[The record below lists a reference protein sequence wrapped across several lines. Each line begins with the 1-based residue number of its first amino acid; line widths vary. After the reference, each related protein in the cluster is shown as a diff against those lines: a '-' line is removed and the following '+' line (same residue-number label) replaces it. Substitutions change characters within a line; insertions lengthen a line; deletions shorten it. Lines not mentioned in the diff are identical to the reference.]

1 MYAYFNLDNFS
12 ANPKAIA
19 ACKNTSLHVLRGVLR
34 VDQNQHGNERL
45 TGKELRLF
53 LMKNIYAYL
62 RNADISTVEF
72 EGPEIAIYVK
82 NPRFIVE
89 NSDAVRELAKKLKKR
104 VVIRT
109 DPEIRKAVDE
119 TKAYI
124 ISNADPAAG
133 IDPGMIEF
141 DDVLGEV
148 IVRAEKPGK
157 VAGKNRQFI
166 NKVLAETGWRM
177 VVYRKPPLVSNTL
190 NSILG
195 HMLRSSAERKKAYRE
210 IGERIFRD
218 TIKGTS
224 YIRITGLGAFNE
236 VGRSA
241 ILVDTGESK
250 ILLDAGLNPGGSGQ
264 DAFPYFD
271 APEFSIDE
279 LDAVIISHAHLDHV
293 GLLPLLYKYGYR
305 GPVYVTK
312 PTRDIMV
319 LVQKDLIELAR
330 REGREPLYGMRELSL
345 MLSRVITVDYEVVTD
360 VAPDTKLT
368 FHNAGHILGSALV
381 HLHIGQGLYN
391 ILYTGDLKFYKIK
404 GDTATRL
411 LPPASHEFPRIE
423 TLIMESTYGATEQQP
438 REEAEKKLLEIVKKV
453 SSRGGKILIPVM
465 AVGRGQ
471 EILVVLNE
479 AMKNKE
485 IPEIPV
491 YVDGM
496 VYEVTAIYTNYPELL
511 VPPIRNKIL
520 HQGENPFISDNTVYV
535 SHREERESVIQGDK
549 SAVIL
554 ATSGMLT
561 GGPSVEYL
569 RTLAEDE
576 KNALVFVSYQAAGT
590 LGRRIV
596 EGEREIQFVEDGKIK
611 TYKIKM
617 EIERIEGFSGH
628 ASQSEL
634 RSYYKFLKPKPRNII
649 LNHGEPN
656 AIQTL
661 KNLLYRD
668 AGKME
673 ERGIIPRKPE
683 IYTPNNLESIRLY

>member
-1 MYAYFNLDNFS
+1 LVSNDNRS
-12 ANPKAIA
+12 
-19 ACKNTSLHVLRGVLR
+19 
-34 VDQNQHGNERL
+34 NEKL
-45 TGKELRLF
+45 TGKRLRLF
-53 LMKNIYAYL
+53 LMKNIYMYL
-62 RNADISTVEF
+62 GNADISTVEF
-72 EGPEIAIYVK
+72 EGPEIAIYIR

-89 NSDAVRELAKKLKKR
+89 NSDVIKELAKKLKKR

-109 DPEIRKAVDE
+109 DPNIRKTPEE
-119 TKAYI
+119 TKAFI
-124 ISNADPAAG
+124 LKNIDPEAG
-133 IDPGMIEF
+133 IDPSMIEF

-157 VAGKNRQFI
+157 AAGKNKQFI

-177 VVYRKPPLVSNTL
+177 VVYRKPPLVSNVL

-195 HMLRSSAERKKAYRE
+195 HMLRSSSERKKAFRE

-218 TIKGTS
+218 TIKGTQ
-224 YIRITGLGAFNE
+224 YVRIIGLGSFCE

-250 ILLDAGLNPGGSGQ
+250 VLLDAGINPGGTGPER
-264 DAFPYFD
+264 FPKFD
-271 APEFSIDE
+271 SPEFNIEE
-279 LDAVIISHAHLDHV
+279 LDAVVISHAHLDHV
-293 GLLPLLYKYGYR
+293 GILPLLYKYGYR
-305 GPVYVTK
+305 GPVYVTR

-330 REGREPLYGMRELSL
+330 KEGEEPLYGMKEISM
-345 MLSRVITVDYEVVTD
+345 MLSRTITVDYDVVTD

-368 FHNAGHILGSALV
+368 FYNAGHILGSSLV

-411 LPPASHEFPRIE
+411 LPPANHEFPRIE

-438 REEAEKKLLEIVKKV
+438 RDEAERQLIEVIKKV
-453 SSRGGKILIPVM
+453 ATRGGKVLIPVM

-479 AMKNKE
+479 AMKRKE
-485 IPEIPV
+485 LPEIPV

-535 SHREERESVIQGDK
+535 SHKEERESVMQGDK

-569 RTLAEDE
+569 KALAEDE
-576 KNALVFVSYQAAGT
+576 RNALVFVSYQAAGT

-596 EGEREIQFVEDGKIK
+596 EGDREIQFIEEGKARSI
-611 TYKIKM
+611 KIKM
-617 EIERIEGFSGH
+617 EVQRIEGFSGH

-634 RSYYKFLKPKPRNII
+634 RMYYKFLKPKPRNII

-661 KNLLYRD
+661 RNLLNRD
-668 AGKME
+668 AAKLE
-673 ERGIIPRKPE
+673 EKGIINRKPD
-683 IYTPNNLESIRLY
+683 IHTPKLLESIRLY

>member
-1 MYAYFNLDNFS
+1 MASSDARS
-12 ANPKAIA
+12 
-19 ACKNTSLHVLRGVLR
+19 
-34 VDQNQHGNERL
+34 NEKL
-45 TGKELRLF
+45 TGKRLRLF
-53 LMKNIYAYL
+53 LMKNIYMYL
-62 RNADISTVEF
+62 GNADISTVEF
-72 EGPEIAIYVK
+72 EGPEIAIYIK

-89 NSDAVRELAKKLKKR
+89 NSDVIKELAKKLKKR

-109 DPEIRKAVDE
+109 DPSIRKSPEE
-119 TKAYI
+119 TKAFI
-124 ISNADPAAG
+124 LKNIDPEAG
-133 IDPGMIEF
+133 IDPSMIEF

-148 IVRAEKPGK
+148 IIRAEKPGK
-157 VAGKNRQFI
+157 AAGKNKQFI

-177 VVYRKPPLVSNTL
+177 IVYRKPPLVSNVL

-195 HMLRSSAERKKAYRE
+195 HMLRSSSERKKAFRE

-218 TIKGTS
+218 TIKGTQHV
-224 YIRITGLGAFNE
+224 RIIGLGSFCE

-250 ILLDAGLNPGGSGQ
+250 VLLDAGVNPGGTGPER
-264 DAFPYFD
+264 FPKLD
-271 APEFSIDE
+271 SPEFNIEE
-279 LDAVIISHAHLDHV
+279 LDAVVISHAHLDHV
-293 GLLPLLYKYGYR
+293 GILPLLYKYGYR
-305 GPVYVTK
+305 GPVYATR

-330 REGREPLYGMRELSL
+330 KEGEEPLYGMKEISM
-345 MLSRVITVDYEVVTD
+345 MLSRTITVDYDVVTD

-368 FHNAGHILGSALV
+368 FHNAGHILGSSLV
-381 HLHIGQGLYN
+381 HLHVGQGLYN

-411 LPPASHEFPRIE
+411 LPPANHEFPRIE

-438 REEAEKKLLEIVKKV
+438 REEAEKQLIEVVKKV
-453 SSRGGKILIPVM
+453 VARGGKVLIPVM

-479 AMKNKE
+479 AMKRKE
-485 IPEIPV
+485 LPEIPV

-535 SHREERESVIQGDK
+535 SHKEERESVMQGDK

-569 RTLAEDE
+569 KALAEDD
-576 KNALVFVSYQAAGT
+576 KNALVFVSYQASGT

-596 EGEREIQFVEDGKIK
+596 EGDREIQFIEEGKAKSI
-611 TYKIKM
+611 KIKM
-617 EIERIEGFSGH
+617 EVHRIEGFSGH

-634 RSYYKFLKPKPRNII
+634 RMFYKFLKPKPRNII

-661 KNLLYRD
+661 RNLLSRD
-668 AGKME
+668 VAKLE
-673 ERGIIPRKPE
+673 EKGVINRKPD
-683 IYTPNNLESIRLY
+683 IYTPRLLESIRLY

>member
-1 MYAYFNLDNFS
+1 MVSSDARS
-12 ANPKAIA
+12 
-19 ACKNTSLHVLRGVLR
+19 
-34 VDQNQHGNERL
+34 NEKL
-45 TGKELRLF
+45 TGKRLRLF
-53 LMKNIYAYL
+53 LMKNIYMYL
-62 RNADISTVEF
+62 GNADISTVEF
-72 EGPEIAIYVK
+72 EGPEIAIYIR

-89 NSDAVRELAKKLKKR
+89 NSDVIKELAKKLKKR

-109 DPEIRKAVDE
+109 DPSIRKPPEE
-119 TKAYI
+119 TKAFI
-124 ISNADPAAG
+124 LKNIDPEAG
-133 IDPGMIEF
+133 IDPSMIEF

-157 VAGKNRQFI
+157 AAGKNKQFI

-177 VVYRKPPLVSNTL
+177 VVYRKPPLVSNVL

-195 HMLRSSAERKKAYRE
+195 HMLRSSSERKKAFRE

-218 TIKGTS
+218 TIKGTQHV
-224 YIRITGLGAFNE
+224 RIIGLGAFCE

-250 ILLDAGLNPGGSGQ
+250 VLLDAGINPGGAGPER
-264 DAFPYFD
+264 FPKLD
-271 APEFSIDE
+271 SPEFNIEE
-279 LDAVIISHAHLDHV
+279 LDAVVISHAHLDHV
-293 GLLPLLYKYGYR
+293 GILPLLYKYGYR
-305 GPVYVTK
+305 GPVYATR

-330 REGREPLYGMRELSL
+330 KEGEEPLYGMKEISM
-345 MLSRVITVDYEVVTD
+345 MLSRTITVDYDVVTD

-368 FHNAGHILGSALV
+368 FHNAGHILGSSLV

-411 LPPASHEFPRIE
+411 LPPANHEFPRIE

-438 REEAEKKLLEIVKKV
+438 REEAEKQLIEVVKKV
-453 SSRGGKILIPVM
+453 AARGGKVLIPVM

-479 AMKNKE
+479 AMKRKE
-485 IPEIPV
+485 LPEIPV

-535 SHREERESVIQGDK
+535 SHKEERESVMQGDK

-569 RTLAEDE
+569 KALAEDD

-596 EGEREIQFVEDGKIK
+596 EGDREIQFIEEGKAKSI
-611 TYKIKM
+611 KIKM
-617 EIERIEGFSGH
+617 EVHRIEGFSGH

-634 RSYYKFLKPKPRNII
+634 RMFYKFLKPKPRNII
-649 LNHGEPN
+649 LNHGEPT

-661 KNLLYRD
+661 RNLLSRD
-668 AGKME
+668 AAKLE
-673 ERGIIPRKPE
+673 EKGIINRKPD
-683 IYTPNNLESIRLY
+683 IYTPRLLESIRLY

>member
-1 MYAYFNLDNFS
+1 MVSSDARS
-12 ANPKAIA
+12 
-19 ACKNTSLHVLRGVLR
+19 
-34 VDQNQHGNERL
+34 NEKL
-45 TGKELRLF
+45 TGKRLRLF
-53 LMKNIYAYL
+53 LMKNIYIYL
-62 RNADISTVEF
+62 GNADISTVEF
-72 EGPEIAIYVK
+72 EGPEIAIYIR

-89 NSDAVRELAKKLKKR
+89 NSDVIKELAKKLKKR

-109 DPEIRKAVDE
+109 DPSIRKPPEE
-119 TKAYI
+119 TKAFI
-124 ISNADPAAG
+124 LKNIDPEAG
-133 IDPGMIEF
+133 IDPSMIEF

-157 VAGKNRQFI
+157 AAGKNKHFI

-177 VVYRKPPLVSNTL
+177 VVYRKPPLVSNVL

-195 HMLRSSAERKKAYRE
+195 HMLRSSSERKKAFRE

-218 TIKGTS
+218 TIKGTQHV
-224 YIRITGLGAFNE
+224 RIIGLGSFCE

-250 ILLDAGLNPGGSGQ
+250 VLLDAGINPGGTG
-264 DAFPYFD
+264 AERFPKLD
-271 APEFSIDE
+271 SPEFNIEE
-279 LDAVIISHAHLDHV
+279 LDAVVISHAHLDHV
-293 GLLPLLYKYGYR
+293 GILPLLYKYGYR
-305 GPVYVTK
+305 GPVYATR

-330 REGREPLYGMRELSL
+330 KEGEEPLYGMREISM
-345 MLSRVITVDYEVVTD
+345 MLSRTITVDYDVVTD

-368 FHNAGHILGSALV
+368 FHNAGHILGSSLV

-411 LPPASHEFPRIE
+411 LPPANHEFPRIE

-438 REEAEKKLLEIVKKV
+438 REEAEKQLIEVVKKV
-453 SSRGGKILIPVM
+453 AARGGKVLIPVM

-479 AMKNKE
+479 AMKRKE
-485 IPEIPV
+485 LHEIPV

-520 HQGENPFISDNTVYV
+520 NQGENPFISDNTVYV
-535 SHREERESVIQGDK
+535 SHKEERESVMQGDK

-569 RTLAEDE
+569 KALAEDD

-590 LGRRIV
+590 LGRRII
-596 EGEREIQFVEDGKIK
+596 EGDREIQFIEEGKAKSI
-611 TYKIKM
+611 KIKM
-617 EIERIEGFSGH
+617 EVHRIEGFSGH

-634 RSYYKFLKPKPRNII
+634 RMFYKFLKPKPRSII
-649 LNHGEPN
+649 LNHGEPA

-661 KNLLYRD
+661 RNLLSRD
-668 AGKME
+668 VAKLE
-673 ERGIIPRKPE
+673 EKGVINRKPE
-683 IYTPNNLESIRLY
+683 IRTPRLLESIRLY

>member
-1 MYAYFNLDNFS
+1 VLD
-12 ANPKAIA
+12 
-19 ACKNTSLHVLRGVLR
+19 SLVSTDSR
-34 VDQNQHGNERL
+34 VSERL
-45 TGKELRLF
+45 TGKKLRLF
-53 LMKNIYAYL
+53 LMRNIYTYL
-62 RNADISTVEF
+62 GNADISTVEF

-82 NPRFIVE
+82 NPKFIVE
-89 NSDAVRELAKKLKKR
+89 NSDVIKELAKKLKKR

-109 DPEIRKAVDE
+109 DPSVRKSPEE
-119 TKAYI
+119 TKAFI
-124 ISNADPAAG
+124 MNNADPEAG
-133 IDPGMIEF
+133 IDANLIEF
-141 DDVLGEV
+141 DEVLGEV
-148 IVRAEKPGK
+148 VVRAEKPGK
-157 VAGKNRQFI
+157 AAGKNKQFI
-166 NKVLAETGWRM
+166 NKVLANTGWRM
-177 VVYRKPPLVSNTL
+177 VVYRKPPLISNVL

-195 HMLRSSAERKKAYRE
+195 HMLRSSSERKKAFRE

-218 TIKGTS
+218 TIKGTQ
-224 YIRITGLGAFNE
+224 YVRIIGLGSFCE

-250 ILLDAGLNPGGSGQ
+250 VLLDAGINPGGSGI
-264 DAFPYFD
+264 DRFPRLD
-271 APEFSIDE
+271 SPEFNIEE
-279 LDAVIISHAHLDHV
+279 LDAVVISHAHLDHV
-293 GLLPLLYKYGYR
+293 GILPLLYKYGYR
-305 GPVYVTK
+305 GPVYATK

-330 REGREPLYGMRELSL
+330 KEGEEPLYGMREISM
-345 MLSRVITVDYEVVTD
+345 MLSRTITVDYEVVTD

-381 HLHIGQGLYN
+381 HLHVGQGLYN

-423 TLIMESTYGATEQQP
+423 TLILESTYGATEQQP
-438 REEAEKKLLEIVKKV
+438 RDEAEKQLLDVVRKV
-453 SSRGGKILIPVM
+453 AERGGKILIPVM

-479 AMKNKE
+479 AMKKKE

-520 HQGENPFISDNTVYV
+520 HQGENPFISDNTIYV
-535 SHREERESVIQGDK
+535 SHKEERESVMQGDK
-549 SAVIL
+549 SAIIL

-569 RTLAEDE
+569 KALAEDE

-596 EGEREIQFVEDGKIK
+596 EGDREIQFIEEGKAR
-611 TYKIKM
+611 TLRIKM
-617 EIERIEGFSGH
+617 EVQRIEGFSGH

-634 RSYYKFLKPKPRNII
+634 RMFYKFLKPKPRNII
-649 LNHGEPN
+649 LNHGEPT

-668 AGKME
+668 AAKLE
-673 ERGIIPRKPE
+673 EKGVINRKPE
-683 IYTPNNLESIRLY
+683 IHTPKLLESIKLY